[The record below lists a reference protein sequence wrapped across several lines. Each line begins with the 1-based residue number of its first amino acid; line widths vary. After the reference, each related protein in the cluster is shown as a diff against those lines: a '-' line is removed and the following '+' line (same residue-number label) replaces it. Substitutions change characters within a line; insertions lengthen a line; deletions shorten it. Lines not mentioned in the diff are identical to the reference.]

1 MHKYFAG
8 FTSEH
13 DCRNTMTPMRRH
25 CDEIAT
31 FSAGGLNDC
40 SVGMFMLEVR
50 HSTRDPHDARR
61 IGNCFEDLC
70 GVLPPCASCTK
81 APCPRSSGSVVR
93 VWNRNRQNG
102 DLCADLFGQSVLTR
116 GDDGEFELPITELW
130 MALTLPS

>member
-50 HSTRDPHDARR
+50 HSTRDPHDTRR

-70 GVLPPCASCTK
+70 GVLPPCASCTE
-81 APCPRSSGSVVR
+81 APCPRSSAGRSSECGTETVKMVIFAPIFLAR
-93 VWNRNRQNG
+93 V
-102 DLCADLFGQSVLTR
+102 C
-116 GDDGEFELPITELW
+116 
-130 MALTLPS
+130 